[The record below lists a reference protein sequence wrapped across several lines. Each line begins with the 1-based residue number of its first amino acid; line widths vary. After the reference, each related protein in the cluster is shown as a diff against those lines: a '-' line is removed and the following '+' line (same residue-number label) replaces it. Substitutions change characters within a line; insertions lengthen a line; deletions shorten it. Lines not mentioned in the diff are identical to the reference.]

1 MSTLKAVAN
10 SNGDVNL
17 SWAPPEG
24 SLQDNYRGDM
34 YIPDGWKRKLFNS
47 SGFQEIVSG
56 LKPGNIYTFQ
66 VKSMS
71 GRESSEGINAT
82 ATVCKFHSS
91 VPIIPLA
98 CLLLLQML
106 LPTHTYT
113 HKIITTN
120 KFTMTFVILHRP
132 YIRKLT

>member
-1 MSTLKAVAN
+1 MSTLKAVVN

-47 SGFQEIVSG
+47 NGSQEIVSG
-56 LKPGNIYTFQ
+56 LKPGNTYTFQ

-71 GRESSEGINAT
+71 GRQSSAGINAT
-82 ATVCKFHSS
+82 ATVCEFHSS
-91 VPIIPLA
+91 VPITPFV
-98 CLLLLQML
+98 CVLLLQL
-106 LPTHTYT
+106 ILHTPTYT
-113 HKIITTN
+113 HKIITMMLPRIN
-120 KFTMTFVILHRP
+120 SP
-132 YIRKLT
+132 